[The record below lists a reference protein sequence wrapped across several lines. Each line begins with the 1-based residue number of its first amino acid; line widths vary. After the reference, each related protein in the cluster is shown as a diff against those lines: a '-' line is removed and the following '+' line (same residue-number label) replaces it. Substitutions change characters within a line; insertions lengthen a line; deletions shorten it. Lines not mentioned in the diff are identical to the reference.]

1 MSLSRVKTW
10 NRNEILLSTDLNAEF
25 NNILQNGS
33 TLVFPLS
40 NDLDVG
46 SKLLINTGLQNPSQL
61 HNAILTMDKFS
72 NSLPVAI
79 ASIGSTKTTL
89 LIGSAITVGADATIP
104 DNIMLWFVGPGKFFV
119 NATYTLTINSPSQV
133 LAHTQQQVF
142 DGTGTV
148 AFTNGGV
155 VSPGWFGFSSGGTAA
170 TNQDAYQMCVASLPT
185 GSGGVIIIP
194 PTGTAHQVDDSLTH
208 GARYVSVIGAHPD
221 LSIIES
227 TADASLKHGLIFSQ
241 SYHARNLTMKTSA
254 SLASNQTMKAI
265 NFDSPSESSQ
275 SFVCENL
282 KITGFNIGIYA
293 DGGSGYKIDRGRVSN
308 VDVTVTGPA
317 SSYVGSCLN
326 MNRITQLDIDLFTVN
341 QNACG
346 DHAVYLFGCKNLK
359 IHKGKIRGAST
370 SQSQAIKIVGNGAG
384 GSSAVYE
391 NWTVEDVDTDTCFN
405 GVLVSTFGT
414 EVLKNVRI
422 ATVSLKNITGE
433 AGIPGAITVTTS
445 DTSRIR
451 NVAIDKSHMEN
462 LGYRGLHV
470 SMASGAFV
478 DQISWT
484 NSTAY
489 NWSTASSGT
498 YSLFG
503 QDSSGTNY
511 HSHLENLTV
520 DGNSNGRCI
529 LNTNSL
535 ATSCKRAT
543 YKNLIERNTTTPG
556 FPITTSGQSGA
567 GQDLNFAFG
576 YTLYLNN
583 ASSCTYTTA
592 SNAVPGERYCVIG
605 ANANSVITDNAT
617 FNLTGGNWTS
627 ASGASL
633 LLECLDSTPTF
644 IEVIRGTT

>member
-1 MSLSRVKTW
+1 MALSRVKRW

-25 NNILQNGS
+25 DNLVNNAQS
-33 TLVFPLS
+33 LVFPLTQ
-40 NDLDVG
+40 DLDVG
-46 SKLLINTGLQNPSQL
+46 GYLMNDTGFTAPIQL
-61 HNAILTMDKFS
+61 HENLQ
-72 NSLPVAI
+72 SLDGKYANDIGAAI
-79 ASIGSTKTTL
+79 AGIGLSAVTLMIAAPTTVS
-89 LIGSAITVGADATIP
+89 GTYTVP
-104 DNIMLWFVGPGKFFV
+104 SNIHLWFVGQGSLSI
-119 NATYTLTINSPSQV
+119 NGGSTLTITNPSQITATSSQT
-133 LAHTQQQVF
+133 LFGGA
-142 DGTGTV
+142 GTV
-148 AFTNGGV
+148 LFTQSGVVTPCWWGFLPSATDAVNLSAYNACTASLPSAGGV
-155 VSPGWFGFSSGGTAA
+155 VVLPPGIYQTSGT
-170 TNQDAYQMCVASLPT
+170 
-185 GSGGVIIIP
+185 
-194 PTGTAHQVDDSLTH
+194 LTH
-208 GARYVSVIGAHPD
+208 GNKPISLIGAHPD

-227 TADASLKHGLIFSQ
+227 TADASQKHGLIFSQ
-241 SYHARNLTMKTSA
+241 SYHARNLTIKTSA